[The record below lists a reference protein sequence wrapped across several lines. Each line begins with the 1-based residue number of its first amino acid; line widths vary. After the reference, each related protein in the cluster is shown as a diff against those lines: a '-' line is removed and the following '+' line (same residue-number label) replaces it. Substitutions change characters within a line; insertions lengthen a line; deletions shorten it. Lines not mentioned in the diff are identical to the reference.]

1 MEFRNIKDMI
11 YGILLLLGGISIVTG
26 IIKKKRII
34 EALDLGSLRRTEY
47 IKALFFL
54 LGASLIFV
62 ALLSPQKLE
71 SERKVSS
78 QGLSMYI
85 LVDISRSMLAEDV
98 YPNRIEAAKTT
109 LRDVVGSLQGD
120 RVGIIPFSAS
130 AYIQMPLTDD
140 YNIAGNYIDVIDT
153 KLISGGGTN
162 ILEGLR
168 LANSSFTQIGSK
180 NKIVLIISDG
190 GEEEGAIDYAKDKGI
205 RIYSMGVGTSKGS
218 VLPNYDNGVRSGF
231 ITDSKGN
238 TVVSKL
244 NEAFLKEMAEKTGG
258 RYYRIDN
265 LNRGGTFAEDISGI
279 TREEIKEETLRIYKH
294 YYQLP
299 LFLGFLFILLG
310 IILKG
315 GLADEED

>member
-11 YGILLLLGGISIVTG
+11 YGILLLLGGISIVIG

-47 IKALFFL
+47 IKALFLL

-78 QGLSMYI
+78 KGLSMYI

-98 YPNRIEAAKTT
+98 YPNRIEAAKTA

-162 ILEGLR
+162 ILEGLK

-180 NKIVLIISDG
+180 NKVVLIISDG

>member
-1 MEFRNIKDMI
+1 LEFRNIKDMI
-11 YGILLLLGGISIVTG
+11 YGILLLLGGISIATG

-47 IKALFFL
+47 IKALFLL
-54 LGASLIFV
+54 LGASLIFI

-98 YPNRIEAAKTT
+98 YPNRIEAAKTA

-180 NKIVLIISDG
+180 NKVVLIISDG